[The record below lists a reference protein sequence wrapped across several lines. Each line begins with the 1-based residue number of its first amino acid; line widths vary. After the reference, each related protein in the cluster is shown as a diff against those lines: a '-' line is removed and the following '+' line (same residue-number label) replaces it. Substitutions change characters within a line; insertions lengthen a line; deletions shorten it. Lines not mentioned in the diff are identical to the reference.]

1 MSFRIPIAL
10 SSVELI
16 QALKDAGVPQTA
28 VAKKLVLAPSAVSML
43 FQGRRELKHDEALKL
58 QELLDV
64 DTGVTEIPLI
74 GMAGAGNWVEAIEVA
89 RRSVWVPTAMRAK
102 FAIEIVGNSMNL
114 AGLPDGTTATVD
126 PEDTELHVGKIYL
139 LLNGDG
145 EATVKRFRHDP
156 ARFEP
161 VSDDPEHKPFSVGS
175 SDFRVIGRITGAVQ
189 VL

>member
-1 MSFRIPIAL
+1 MSFNLPVAL
-10 SSVELI
+10 TSARLI
-16 QALKDAGVPQTA
+16 QALKDAHVPQRA
-28 VAKKLVLAPSAVSML
+28 VADKLSLAPSAVSML

-64 DTGVTEIPLI
+64 DPSVIEIPLI

-89 RRSVWVPTAMRAK
+89 RRTVWVPAASAGK
-102 FAIEIVGNSMNL
+102 FAIEIVGDSMNL
-114 AGLPDGTTATVD
+114 AGLPEGATAIVD
-126 PEDTELHVGKIYL
+126 PEDTDLHVGKIYL

-161 VSDDPEHKPFSVGS
+161 VSSNPKHAPFSVGS
-175 SDFRVIGRITGAVQ
+175 SDFRVIGRISGAVQ
-189 VL
+189 LF